1 MKDDDVLPVSTP
13 TAHMSLTPA
22 TSSSSKKYGNLIN
35 SGLFGRGRYKFWAL
49 AAILLLAFWSM
60 LTGTVTLRL
69 STDKLNRFIDDIA
82 TPVHDDLDVL
92 EMEERE
98 KVVKHMW
105 DVYTNS
111 RRIRIPRFWQ
121 EAFEAAYEELTSDI
135 AEVREAAISEIANMS
150 MNFVNLETPPSESKY
165 RNMFGQVRSLET
177 ANFVFQVPVSDLR
190 FWNGYHCPERDY
202 ERVQGQAE

>member
-150 MNFVNLETPPSESKY
+150 MNFVNLETPPSSVK
-165 RNMFGQVRSLET
+165 R
-177 ANFVFQVPVSDLR
+177 PDLKQS
-190 FWNGYHCPERDY
+190 ERDK
-202 ERVQGQAE
+202 AENPSRRKL